1 LTMKSGVECE
11 YFLISPDGNSIAD
24 PRDTQSKPCYD
35 QSALMRRY
43 DLIKEICDCMIEMGW
58 GPYQNDH
65 EDANGQFE
73 MNWDY
78 SDCLKTADRHTF
90 FKYMVKTIAEK
101 HGLRATFMPKP
112 FENLTGNGCHAHIS
126 VWDGKK
132 NKFLDNSNN
141 LGLSKMA
148 YNFLGG
154 VIKHASSLSAFF
166 NPTINSYRRINAPP
180 TKSGAS
186 WSPSSISYTGN
197 NRTHMIRIPD
207 PGRFELRL
215 MDGSANPYLLQ
226 AGVLAA
232 GINGIRK
239 RVNPGK
245 PLFCNMYTDH
255 KKYPNLK
262 KLPNTLEESLDML
275 NSNTILKNAFGK
287 DVLNS
292 YLKLKNSEIWKW
304 KNWEISWSLSKQSS
318 SEKNIKILLVHGFGA
333 SKNHW
338 RHNQD
343 FLGKFSNC
351 FAIDLL
357 GFGKSSQ
364 PSALLNYEP
373 DKENSIKYSFDL
385 WGNQISTF
393 CAEVIKSPVYLVGN
407 SIGGVIALKA
417 AEILKDNCKG
427 IILIDCAQR
436 TMDDKR
442 LKKSDILMNLL
453 RPVLK
458 TIVRQRLIS
467 NTLFTRAANPK
478 VIKRILEQAY
488 PSGKNIDKE
497 LIEIL
502 YQPSQ
507 RKNSK
512 EAFRGFINLFDDY
525 LATDLFDK
533 VNAPIQL
540 IWGEKDPW
548 ESLNEAKEWK
558 NKFRNIKRLDVIKN
572 AGHCPHDEEPEETNK
587 LICEFLQETK

>member
-1 LTMKSGVECE
+1 MPKNLFKIAKEKKIKYFLISFVDLFGVLRSKLVPAHAIKDMQETGAGFAGFAAWLDMTPADSDMFGIPDPDSLIQLPWNKEVGWLASDLWMNGKPVDASPRIMLKKQIKKLSKQGLTMKSGVECE
-11 YFLISPDGNSIAD
+11 YFLISSDGDSIAD

-132 NKFLDNSNN
+132 NKFLDKSNN

-226 AGVLAA
+226 ASVLAA
-232 GINGIRK
+232 GIHGIK
-239 RVNPGK
+239 NKIDPGK
-245 PLFCNMYTDH
+245 PLNCNMYEDFA
-255 KKYPNLK
+255 KYPNLP
-262 KLPNTLEESLDML
+262 KLPDELDQSLKQLKQNKEMNDAFGADVINSYIKLRSTEIKEFNNIERFDKSKRITKWEKQNTL
-275 NSNTILKNAFGK
+275 
-287 DVLNS
+287 
-292 YLKLKNSEIWKW
+292 
-304 KNWEISWSLSKQSS
+304 
-318 SEKNIKILLVHGFGA
+318 
-333 SKNHW
+333 
-338 RHNQD
+338 
-343 FLGKFSNC
+343 
-351 FAIDLL
+351 
-357 GFGKSSQ
+357 
-364 PSALLNYEP
+364 
-373 DKENSIKYSFDL
+373 
-385 WGNQISTF
+385 
-393 CAEVIKSPVYLVGN
+393 
-407 SIGGVIALKA
+407 
-417 AEILKDNCKG
+417 
-427 IILIDCAQR
+427 DC
-436 TMDDKR
+436 
-442 LKKSDILMNLL
+442 
-453 RPVLK
+453 
-458 TIVRQRLIS
+458 
-467 NTLFTRAANPK
+467 
-478 VIKRILEQAY
+478 
-488 PSGKNIDKE
+488 
-497 LIEIL
+497 
-502 YQPSQ
+502 
-507 RKNSK
+507 
-512 EAFRGFINLFDDY
+512 
-525 LATDLFDK
+525 
-533 VNAPIQL
+533 
-540 IWGEKDPW
+540 
-548 ESLNEAKEWK
+548 
-558 NKFRNIKRLDVIKN
+558 
-572 AGHCPHDEEPEETNK
+572 
-587 LICEFLQETK
+587 